1 VNETANLNN
10 KGEEMNNNIGI
21 IGLGNVGSMLLN
33 QFLKLNLLKED
44 NVYIA
49 NRSKEKIESFIKE
62 YPLLNICENNA
73 EIAKRCNKIFVCA
86 EPVNIPAVIL
96 DMKPFLNKDSYILV
110 STSMISHNDLNK
122 MHNGK
127 ITIFMPTLISLVKG
141 GITLTYHNEFITEE
155 DSKFFEYLLG
165 SISEVKVIK
174 EEDINLTQNLTAS
187 FPGFFAE
194 IMSEFVKAA
203 SKHSKH
209 ISDEELE
216 YMLLVSLAGAPRL
229 LLERN
234 LSFEETINRVSTKG
248 GITYEGVKVYKEK
261 LPAVFDEAF
270 NATIKRYDEIA
281 QNTGSIIDELIK

>member
-1 VNETANLNN
+1 
-10 KGEEMNNNIGI
+10 MNNNVGI

-33 QFLKLNLLKED
+33 QFLKLNILKEED
-44 NVYIA
+44 VYIA
-49 NRSKEKIESFIKE
+49 NRSKEKLDNYIKE
-62 YPLLNICENNA
+62 YPSLNICENNA
-73 EIAKRCNKIFVCA
+73 EIAKKCNKIFVCA
-86 EPVNIPAVIL
+86 EPVNIPAVLL
-96 DMKPFLNKDSYILV
+96 DIRPFLNKESYILV

-127 ITIFMPTLISLVKG
+127 ITIFMPTLISMVKG
-141 GITLTYHNEFITEE
+141 GVTLAYHNEFVTEE

-165 SISEVKVIK
+165 SISEVKVLE

-203 SKHSKH
+203 SKHTKH

-216 YMLLVSLAGAPRL
+216 YLLLVSLAGAPRL
-229 LLERN
+229 LLERK

-270 NATIKRYDEIA
+270 NATIRRYKEIT
-281 QNTGSIIDELIK
+281 NTTSDIINELMK

>member
-1 VNETANLNN
+1 VNFLFLIIKE
-10 KGEEMNNNIGI
+10 KKMNNSIGI

-33 QFLKLNLLKED
+33 QFLKLDLLKEED
-44 NVYIA
+44 VYIA
-49 NRSKEKIESFIKE
+49 NRSKEKLDNFIKE
-62 YPLLNICENNA
+62 YPSINICESNA
-73 EIAKRCNKIFVCA
+73 DIAKKCNKIFVCA
-86 EPVNIPAVIL
+86 EPVNIPTVLL
-96 DMKPFLNKDSYILV
+96 DMKPFLNEESYILV
-110 STSMISHNDLNK
+110 STSMIAHDDLK
-122 MHNGK
+122 RIHNGK
-127 ITIFMPTLISLVKG
+127 TTIFMPTLISMVKG
-141 GITLTYHNEFITEE
+141 GVTLAYHNEFVTED

-165 SISEVKVIK
+165 SMSEVKVLE

-194 IMSEFVKAA
+194 IMSEFVKSA
-203 SKHSKH
+203 SKHTRH

-216 YMLLVSLAGAPRL
+216 HLLLLSLAGAPRL

-270 NATIKRYDEIA
+270 DATINRYKEITK
-281 QNTGSIIDELIK
+281 NTSNIINELMK

>member
-1 VNETANLNN
+1 
-10 KGEEMNNNIGI
+10 MNNNIGI

-44 NVYIA
+44 DVYIA
-49 NRSKEKIESFIKE
+49 NRSREKLDNFVKK
-62 YPLLNICENNA
+62 YPSLNICESNA
-73 EIAKRCNKIFVCA
+73 EVAKKCNKIFVCA
-86 EPVNIPAVIL
+86 EPVNIPAILL
-96 DMKPFLNKDSYILV
+96 DMKPFLNEESYILV

-127 ITIFMPTLISLVKG
+127 ITIFMPTLISMVRG
-141 GITLTYHNEFITEE
+141 GVTLAYHNEFVKEE
-155 DSKFFEYLLG
+155 DCKFFEYLLG
-165 SISEVKVIK
+165 SISEVKVLE

-203 SKHSKH
+203 SKHTKH

-216 YMLLVSLAGAPRL
+216 YLLLVSLAGAPRL

-261 LPAVFDEAF
+261 LPAIFDEAF
-270 NATIKRYDEIA
+270 NATIRRYKEITK
-281 QNTGSIIDELIK
+281 NTSDIINELMK

>member
-1 VNETANLNN
+1 
-10 KGEEMNNNIGI
+10 MNNNVGI

-33 QFLKLNLLKED
+33 QFLKLNLLREED
-44 NVYIA
+44 VYIA
-49 NRSKEKIESFIKE
+49 NRSKEKLNNFIKE
-62 YPLLNICENNA
+62 YPALNICEDNA
-73 EIAKRCNKIFVCA
+73 EIAKKCNKIFVCA

-96 DMKPFLNKDSYILV
+96 DMKPFLNEESYILV

-122 MHNGK
+122 IHNGK
-127 ITIFMPTLISLVKG
+127 ITIFMPTLISMVNG
-141 GITLTYHNEFITEE
+141 GVTLAYHNEFITEE
-155 DSKFFEYLLG
+155 DSKFFEYLMG
-165 SISEVKVIK
+165 SMSEVKVLE

-203 SKHSKH
+203 SKHTKH
-209 ISDEELE
+209 ICDEELE

-234 LSFEETINRVSTKG
+234 LSFEDTINRVSTKG

-270 NATIKRYDEIA
+270 NATIKRYKEITK
-281 QNTGSIIDELIK
+281 NTSDIINELIK

>member
-1 VNETANLNN
+1 
-10 KGEEMNNNIGI
+10 MNNNIGI

-44 NVYIA
+44 DVYIA
-49 NRSKEKIESFIKE
+49 NRSKEKLNNFAKE
-62 YPLLNICENNA
+62 YPLLNICDSNA
-73 EIAKRCNKIFVCA
+73 EVAKKCNKIFICA
-86 EPVNIPAVIL
+86 EPVNIPAVFL
-96 DMKPFLNKDSYILV
+96 DIKPFINEKSYILV
-110 STSMISHNDLNK
+110 STSMIAHNDLNRI
-122 MHNGK
+122 HNGK
-127 ITIFMPTLISLVKG
+127 ITIFMPTLISMVRG
-141 GITLTYHNEFITEE
+141 GVTLAFHNEFVTKE
-155 DSKFFEYLLG
+155 DSKFFEYLMG
-165 SISEVKVIK
+165 GISEVKVL
-174 EEDINLTQNLTAS
+174 EEDDINLTQNLTAS

-203 SKHSKH
+203 SKHTKH

-270 NATIKRYDEIA
+270 NATIKRYKDITKNA
-281 QNTGSIIDELIK
+281 SDIINDLMK

>member
-1 VNETANLNN
+1 
-10 KGEEMNNNIGI
+10 MNNNVGI

-33 QFLKLNLLKED
+33 QFLKLNLLREED
-44 NVYIA
+44 VYIA
-49 NRSKEKIESFIKE
+49 NRSKEKLNNFIKE
-62 YPLLNICENNA
+62 YPALNICEDNA
-73 EIAKRCNKIFVCA
+73 EIAKKCNKIFVCA

-96 DMKPFLNKDSYILV
+96 DMKPFLNEESYILV

-122 MHNGK
+122 IHNGK
-127 ITIFMPTLISLVKG
+127 ITIFMPTLISMVNG
-141 GITLTYHNEFITEE
+141 GVTLAYHNEFITEE
-155 DSKFFEYLLG
+155 DSKFFEYLMG
-165 SISEVKVIK
+165 SMSEVKVLE

-203 SKHSKH
+203 SKHTKH
-209 ISDEELE
+209 ICDEELE

-234 LSFEETINRVSTKG
+234 LSFEDTINRVSTKG
-248 GITYEGVKVYKEK
+248 GITYEGVKVYNEK

-270 NATIKRYDEIA
+270 NATIKRYKEITK
-281 QNTGSIIDELIK
+281 NTSDIINELIK